1 MLVPVWMIAVI
12 AGAWIALAIVVVVA
26 GLVWAYFDERREL
39 GDMSA
44 EIIELPTGYTGT
56 EPRPHVEVGVRE
68 ALDAAASNPANRVR
82 PGYLQN

>member
-1 MLVPVWMIAVI
+1 MMPVWLIAVI
-12 AGAWIALAIVVVVA
+12 VAAWIALAVA
-26 GLVWAYFDERREL
+26 FVAIGLVWAYFDERREL

-44 EIIELPTGYTGT
+44 EIIELPIGYAGT
-56 EPRPHVEVGVRE
+56 EPRPHVEIGVRE

>member
-1 MLVPVWMIAVI
+1 MPVWLIAAIVAAWIVLVI
-12 AGAWIALAIVVVVA
+12 AFVA
-26 GLVWAYFDERREL
+26 AGIVWAYFDERREL